1 MRWSLQSPQ
10 DLPVTRL
17 FVFYLIK
24 IYCLLLQL
32 EEAKK
37 ALDQMDVD
45 KDGKVSYP
53 EFLLVMKYKKWAEST
68 PVILLDYPPRQ
79 VLSKRFESCSLLQ
92 AFQFS
97 RIEKFAC
104 FLNVLNA

>member
-1 MRWSLQSPQ
+1 MGSSQKVTSYKIEFTFRKLIFQMRWSLQYHQ

-24 IYCLLLQL
+24 ISCLLLQL

-53 EFLLVMKYKKWAEST
+53 EFLLVMKYKK
-68 PVILLDYPPRQ
+68 
-79 VLSKRFESCSLLQ
+79 
-92 AFQFS
+92 
-97 RIEKFAC
+97 
-104 FLNVLNA
+104 

>member
-1 MRWSLQSPQ
+1 MGSSQKVTSYKIEFTFRKLIFQMRWSLQSPQ

-53 EFLLVMKYKKWAEST
+53 EFLLVIKYKK
-68 PVILLDYPPRQ
+68 
-79 VLSKRFESCSLLQ
+79 
-92 AFQFS
+92 
-97 RIEKFAC
+97 
-104 FLNVLNA
+104 

>member
-1 MRWSLQSPQ
+1 MGSSQKVTSYKIEFTFRKLIFQMRWSLQSPQ

-53 EFLLVMKYKKWAEST
+53 EFLLVMKYKK
-68 PVILLDYPPRQ
+68 
-79 VLSKRFESCSLLQ
+79 
-92 AFQFS
+92 
-97 RIEKFAC
+97 
-104 FLNVLNA
+104 